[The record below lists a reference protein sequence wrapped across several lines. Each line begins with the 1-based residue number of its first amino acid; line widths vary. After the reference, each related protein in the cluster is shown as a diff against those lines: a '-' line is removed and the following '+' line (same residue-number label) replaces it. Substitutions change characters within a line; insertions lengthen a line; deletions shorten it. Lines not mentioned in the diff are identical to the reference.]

1 MTDKRWARKEWYLF
15 DLIENPESVVDNQP
29 AESPARNHPS
39 LRDAVAGDH
48 RHFGAQSRD
57 RDEFGSVVD
66 EVAVDLIGNDRQL
79 EFVGNLKRKSYWL
92 SG

>member
-1 MTDKRWARKEWYLF
+1 MTDKGRARKEWYLF

-39 LRDAVAGDH
+39 LCDAVAGDH

-57 RDEFGSVVD
+57 RNEFGSIVD
-66 EVAVDLIGNDRQL
+66 EVTVDLIGNDRQF
-79 EFVGNLKRKSYWL
+79 EFVGNLKRKNY
-92 SG
+92 